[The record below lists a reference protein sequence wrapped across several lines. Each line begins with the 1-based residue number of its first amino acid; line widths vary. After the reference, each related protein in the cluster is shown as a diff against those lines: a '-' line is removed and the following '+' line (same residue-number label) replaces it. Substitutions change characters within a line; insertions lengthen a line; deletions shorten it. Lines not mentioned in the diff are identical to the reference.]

1 MVDSVKQ
8 SGQAGTDA
16 RMEKLR
22 MELAERLTRWEDSPM
37 LAKELA
43 DEIIGVVFRHYPNGL
58 PTKKDDVE
66 R

>member
-1 MVDSVKQ
+1 
-8 SGQAGTDA
+8 
-16 RMEKLR
+16 